1 MRGGWQRSCST
12 ARMAPIHRKLSRRD
26 ALGTLGFAGAALA
39 SGCSSSAAASPST
52 TATSAA
58 ASTGNCA
65 ITPEETAGPYPDRLG
80 MVNTPAFFR
89 QDITEGRSGLPVTLA
104 LTVVNVAKSC
114 VALAGAA
121 VEIWQCDASGN
132 YSEYA
137 QPGYNGTG
145 QTFLRG
151 LQTTDASGR
160 ATFRTIYPGWY
171 QGRATHIHVQV
182 FVNGAVI
189 KTTQIAFPE
198 DVSAAV
204 YRTSVYASHGQN
216 TTSNNSDNVF
226 ADGTQYEMATLSGDA
241 ASGYTATLTIG
252 VSG

>member
-1 MRGGWQRSCST
+1 MRPP
-12 ARMAPIHRKLSRRD
+12 ARRAASSRRKN
-26 ALGTLGFAGAALA
+26 
-39 SGCSSSAAASPST
+39 PR
-52 TATSAA
+52 
-58 ASTGNCA
+58 
-65 ITPEETAGPYPDRLG
+65 DRI
-80 MVNTPAFFR
+80 P
-89 QDITEGRSGLPVTLA
+89 
-104 LTVVNVAKSC
+104 TVVNVNKSC
-114 VALAGAA
+114 AALANAA

-182 FVNGAVI
+182 FMNGAAI
-189 KTTQIAFPE
+189 KTTQIAFPD

-204 YRTSVYASHGQN
+204 YRTGVYASHGQN
-216 TTSNNSDNVF
+216 TTSNNI
-226 ADGTQYEMATLSGDA
+226 E
-241 ASGYTATLTIG
+241 IG
-252 VSG
+252 RAHV